1 MTIELVRLDDR
12 LIHGQV
18 VVGWG
23 NALGIECIVLVDDE
37 ISHSKWEQ
45 DIYGMGIPGNMNL
58 VFATVAEARTRMS
71 EFRDA
76 KYKIAVLLRSV
87 KDAVRLC
94 DGVDAIR
101 SVNVGGLHMSE
112 GRRER
117 LPYVYL
123 TDEEASMLHGL
134 AERGVAV
141 SAQDVPSAA
150 PVPAADFL

>member
-37 ISHSKWEQ
+37 ISQNKWEQ
-45 DIYGMGIPGNMNL
+45 EIYAMGMPGNMNL
-58 VFATVAEARTRMS
+58 VFATVAEARTRIS
-71 EFRDA
+71 EFTDA
-76 KYKIAVLLRSV
+76 RYKTAVLLRSV

-94 DGVDAIR
+94 EGVDAIR
-101 SVNVGGLHMSE
+101 SMNVGGLHMSE

-123 TDEEASMLHGL
+123 TDDEASMLHKL
-134 AERGVAV
+134 AERGIEV
-141 SAQDVPSAA
+141 SAQDVPSAS
-150 PVPAADFL
+150 PIPATDFL